1 MNFIHMNETEDS
13 SQKMDSDDGHKFL
26 NLTKNNK
33 RSLVNVRVDHRF
45 FVCFLI
51 KIFFRNKKLKI

>member
-1 MNFIHMNETEDS
+1 MNETEDS